1 MAVKSPFFIRQEF
14 LSPLLCE
21 EIVDSLELFHPDTD
35 PDGFPIKTAKG
46 HEVSEERVFE
56 RFKELIPTI
65 EKYYNMHYRGTEPM
79 LFEWYPQTCSG
90 EKPHCENSG
99 YVNRQWVRQKDRDFT
114 CIIFF
119 SQYQEQVPF
128 DEEYEVKGGKLEFVQ
143 HQFGFNPERGTLIVF
158 PSGPHFI
165 NNTALIQAGDLFQ
178 VRFHLATNPP
188 YQYHPKLFPGDYT
201 NWFRDIS

>member
-1 MAVKSPFFIRQEF
+1 MDTKCPFFIKQEF

-21 EIVDSLELFHPDTD
+21 EIVDQLEMFHPDTD

-46 HEVSEERVFE
+46 HEHSEERLFE
-56 RFKELIPTI
+56 RFKELIPSI
-65 EKYYNMHYRGTEPM
+65 EEYYNCTYRGTEPM
-79 LFEWYPQTCSG
+79 LFEWFPRSCPG

-99 YVNRQWVRQKDRDFT
+99 YVNKKWVRQKDRDLT

-119 SQYQEQVPF
+119 SNLQEVVPF
-128 DEEYEVKGGKLEFVQ
+128 DDEYEVLGGKLEFVQ

-165 NNTALIQAGDLFQ
+165 NNTAPIRVGDLFQ
-178 VRFHLATNPP
+178 VRFHIATSPP
-188 YQYHPKLFPGDYT
+188 YHYNPKLFPGDYRS
-201 NWFRDIS
+201 WFKNIA